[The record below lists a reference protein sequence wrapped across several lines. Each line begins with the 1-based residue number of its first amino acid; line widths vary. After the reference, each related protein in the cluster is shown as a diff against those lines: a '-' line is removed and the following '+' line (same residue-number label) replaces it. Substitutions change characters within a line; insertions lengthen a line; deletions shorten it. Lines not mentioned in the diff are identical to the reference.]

1 MAFGLACGLKNKN
14 KKFLHRISAGSQF
27 CSPAKAGTKLEIMR
41 IENAQLKNFIKDS
54 EMVKAADLEAAF
66 KEAEGGN
73 QRLGELLVEKKLI
86 DEVQLRKL
94 YAYILGVPFVDL
106 SKETIPA
113 DILQIIPELI
123 AKKYKI
129 VAFEKSGKELKVA
142 MLNPEDIQ
150 TIDFI
155 KKKTGLKIVTCLT
168 SEESIGVVL
177 RQYEKS
183 LKAEFG
189 DIISRNSSE
198 VGEGEAAE
206 DLEKIA
212 QGLPII
218 RIVDTLIKHAILQE
232 ASDIH
237 IEPDE
242 KEVRVRYR
250 IDGILH
256 DAMTLPKQVAQGII
270 ARIKVLSNLKLDE
283 HRVPQDGRFKIEKDG
298 QKISFRVSILPIFD
312 GEKIV
317 MRLLNESAK
326 GLTLEKMGFYGL
338 ALEIIHRQIKKP
350 NGMILVTGPT
360 GSGKTTTLYTVM
372 DILNTP
378 GVNISTVEDPVEYRM
393 PRINQTQIYPKVGL
407 TFAAGLRA
415 LLRQDPDIIMV
426 GEIRDSETMEMAIH
440 AAMTGHLVLST
451 LHTNSAAGTLPRLID
466 MGAEP
471 FLIASTLNV
480 VIAQRLVRRLC
491 SDCRKE
497 YKLSEKEIQT
507 LKDNFDIEE
516 ILENVKKVEAL
527 KGVIKEKDKW
537 SEVKFYKPAGCEQ
550 CNNEG
555 YHGRMGI
562 YEVLEVD
569 DEMQKMIAQK
579 STSEEIEKEA
589 KKKGMLTMT
598 EDGFAKAVQGIT
610 SIEEIL
616 RVTKE

>member
-1 MAFGLACGLKNKN
+1 
-14 KKFLHRISAGSQF
+14 
-27 CSPAKAGTKLEIMR
+27 MR
-41 IENAQLKNFIKDS
+41 IENKQLRDFIQDS
-54 EMVKAADLEAAF
+54 GMVSELELNESF
-66 KEAEGGN
+66 NEAEKN
-73 QRLGELLVEKKLI
+73 KKALGDILLEKKLI
-86 DEVQLRKL
+86 EEVQLRKL

-106 SKETIPA
+106 RKENIA
-113 DILQIIPELI
+113 QDILQIVPEPI

-129 VAFEKSGKELKVA
+129 VAFEKKGRDLRVA

-150 TIDFI
+150 TVDFI
-155 KKKTGLKIVTCLT
+155 RKKTGLKIITCLT
-168 SEESIGVVL
+168 TEESIDVAL
-177 RQYEKS
+177 KQYEKS

-189 DIISRNSSE
+189 DIIERNSE
-198 VGEGEAAE
+198 EAGNDENKE

-218 RIVDTLIKHAILQE
+218 RIVDTLIKHAILQS

-256 DAMTLPKQVAQGII
+256 DAMTLPRQVKDGII

-283 HRVPQDGRFKIEKDG
+283 HRVPQDGRFKIEKED
-298 QKISFRVSILPIFD
+298 QKISFRVSILPVFD

-317 MRLLNESAK
+317 MRLLDESSK
-326 GLTLEKMGFYGL
+326 GLTLEKMGLHGEG
-338 ALEIIHRQIKKP
+338 LEIVHRSIKKP

-393 PRINQTQIYPKVGL
+393 PRVNQTQIHPKVGL

-426 GEIRDSETMEMAIH
+426 GEIRDTETMEMAIH

-471 FLIASTLNV
+471 FLIASTVNV
-480 VIAQRLVRRLC
+480 IIAQRLVRKIC
-491 SDCRKE
+491 QECKKE
-497 YKLSEKEIQT
+497 YQLEEKEMES
-507 LKDNFDIEE
+507 LRGSFDTER
-516 ILENVKKVEAL
+516 ILEALINAPEL
-527 KGVIKEKDKW
+527 KGIVKPEDDWKDIKFFK
-537 SEVKFYKPAGCEQ
+537 SSGCEQ
-550 CNNEG
+550 CNKEG
-555 YHGRMGI
+555 YRGRVGI

-569 DEMQKMIAQK
+569 ETIQKLIAEK
-579 STSEEIEKEA
+579 ATSEEIEETA
-589 KKKGMLTMT
+589 RKKGMFTMA
-598 EDGFAKAVQGIT
+598 EDGFIKAVEGLT